1 MTHSVTHAVRT
12 IACFTVAY
20 LSTLSNPLTAQE
32 DTLTH
37 RSAEIRVT
45 AIRAEEDI
53 LEVPLAITVVQPKL
67 FEASRLTSLDEALS
81 LVPGAVVQSR
91 SGGMDVRVQIR
102 GFGARGA
109 GERSNAG
116 TSRGLRFYMDGI
128 PETEPDGRTSFDLI
142 DLAAA
147 SRIEVVRSN
156 ASTLW
161 GNASGG
167 IVSISTIPTENVP
180 FIRLTTSIASF
191 GFVRQAL
198 LANAP
203 LSNGQIY
210 TSVQRMSLDG
220 WRAQSNGDLLQG
232 NVGFVSALGD
242 RSQLRVH
249 IVGAENMFRIPGA
262 LTLEQFRSDP
272 QQAQDDTTIY
282 KPTYVARDERR
293 HNRLGRLGVVFDHDF
308 NNTHGISATAFVQT
322 KFLQRSER
330 NTFRDFTRYH
340 VGGNAMYRLS
350 HAFSSTL
357 ATKAMVGVD
366 EQYQDGAILFY
377 TLDPLTKGRGTT
389 LNTNKREGAEN
400 LGAFLQNEWIVDNWS
415 MTGGLRYDRISY
427 FSDDY
432 TGRFL
437 SEARVFEA
445 LTPKLGVTMRADE
458 GTSIYANIGG
468 GIEVPAGNELDP
480 PSATGEDT
488 LYLVNPLLKPIR
500 STTFE
505 VGAKWAEVFTTGA
518 IQTLA
523 MDLAFFYIDVRND
536 IVPYRNGRFYQTA
549 GRSSRI
555 GFEFGGSAELRS
567 GLSMYGA
574 FTAMR
579 STYDE
584 YVIDSAFIDPAK
596 AGRTRSFSGN
606 EMAGIPS
613 LSFTARVRQR
623 DLFITGLFAEVEARL
638 IGSYAA
644 DDANTLQVGTTNVFD
659 VAIGMRGKLTSWLD
673 VTTTLRMTNIFNDM
687 YMASAW
693 INPDRTPGGTPYIEP
708 GMPRAMNLNVQLTF
722 LP

>member
-1 MTHSVTHAVRT
+1 MTHSVTTKTPHFAFFSL
-12 IACFTVAY
+12 IALFVIAK
-20 LSTLSNPLTAQE
+20 PLTAQV

-45 AIRAEEDI
+45 AVRAEEDL

-67 FEASRLTSLDEALS
+67 LGASRLSSLDEALS

-91 SGGMDVRVQIR
+91 SGGVDVRVQIR

-156 ASTLW
+156 SSTLW

-167 IVSISTIPTENVP
+167 IVSVTTVPTENIP
-180 FIRLTTSIASF
+180 FIRLTTSAASF
-191 GFVRQAL
+191 GYVRQAL

-203 LSNGQIY
+203 LSNGQVY
-210 TSVQRMSLDG
+210 ASVQRMSLDG

-242 RSQLRVH
+242 RTHLRVH
-249 IVGAENMFRIPGA
+249 AVGAENMFRIPGA
-262 LTLEQFRSDP
+262 LTLEQFMADP

-282 KPTYVARDERR
+282 RPTYVGRDERR

-308 NNTHGISATAFVQT
+308 NTTHGISATAFVQT

-340 VGGNAMYRLS
+340 VGGNALYRLS
-350 HAFSSTL
+350 HVFSNTL
-357 ATKAMVGVD
+357 ATKAMVGID

-377 TLDPLTKGRGTT
+377 SLDPVTKGRGTT

-400 LGAFLQNEWIVDNWS
+400 LGAFLQNEWIINDWS
-415 MTGGLRYDRISY
+415 MTAGVRYDRITY
-427 FSDDY
+427 FSEDF

-437 SEARVFEA
+437 SESRVFEA
-445 LTPKLGVTMRADE
+445 LTPKFGVTLRADNT
-458 GTSIYANIGG
+458 TSFYANIGG
-468 GIEVPAGNELDP
+468 GVEVPAGNELDP

-505 VGAKWAEVFTTGA
+505 VGTKWAEVFDTGDMRM
-518 IQTLA
+518 LA

-549 GRSSRI
+549 GRSSRF
-555 GFEFGGSAELRS
+555 GFEFGGSMELRS
-567 GLSMYGA
+567 GLAIYGA
-574 FTAMR
+574 FTGMR
-579 STYDE
+579 STYDD
-584 YVIDSAFIDPAK
+584 YVIDSAFIDPSK
-596 AGRTRSFSGN
+596 AGRTRSFNGN
-606 EMAGIPS
+606 EIAGIPS
-613 LSFTARVRQR
+613 LSFTARVRQN
-623 DLFITGLFAEVEARL
+623 DLLIDGLFAEAEARF
-638 IGSYAA
+638 IGSYFA
-644 DDANTLQVGTTNVFD
+644 DDANTLEVGTTNVID
-659 VAIGMRGKLTSWLD
+659 VAIGMQGKVSSWLD
-673 VTTTLRMTNIFNDM
+673 VTTTLRMTNIFDDM

-693 INPDRTPGGTPYIEP
+693 INPDRTAGGTPYIEP
-708 GMPRAMNLNVQLTF
+708 GMPRAVNLNVQFTF